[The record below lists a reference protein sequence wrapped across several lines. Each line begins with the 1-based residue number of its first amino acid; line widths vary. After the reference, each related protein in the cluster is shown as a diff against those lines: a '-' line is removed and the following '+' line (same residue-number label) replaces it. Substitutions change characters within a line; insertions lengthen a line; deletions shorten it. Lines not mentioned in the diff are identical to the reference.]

1 MIGHV
6 VDDIRLKVDLP
17 AMEKKLHMKAGSFLE
32 ELGALAREAEGI
44 ARPKG
49 FYRIAF
55 IDAKDP
61 DGIVVEG
68 VRFKSRVLRVNLD
81 SAHRVFPFVATCG
94 REMETWAEG
103 KRDPLERFWAEA
115 IKEAAVRV
123 ARERVEADLT
133 LRYQPG
139 SVSRMGP
146 GSLADWP
153 IQEQKPLFELLGD
166 MEKAIGVRLMESM
179 LMMPTKTVSGIWFP
193 TEVSFESCQLC
204 PREECP
210 NRRAV
215 YDPALYDRKYRESR
229 GEKDPC

>member
-1 MIGHV
+1 MTGHV
-6 VDDIRLKVDLP
+6 LDDVPFNVDLP
-17 AMEKKLHMKAGSFLE
+17 ALEKKLHMKQGGFLE
-32 ELGALAREAEGI
+32 ELSTLAREAEGI

-55 IDAKDP
+55 IDEKDP
-61 DGIVVEG
+61 DGVVVDG
-68 VRFKSRVLRVNLD
+68 IRFRSRVLRVNLD
-81 SAHRVFPFVATCG
+81 SAHRVFPYVATCG
-94 REMETWAEG
+94 REMEAWAES

-123 ARERVEADLT
+123 ARERVHADMT
-133 LRYQPG
+133 GRYQPG
-139 SVSRMGP
+139 SLSRMGP

-166 MEKAIGVRLMESM
+166 MEKAIGVRLLESM

-210 NRRAV
+210 GRRAV
-215 YDPALYDRKYRESR
+215 YDPSLYDRKYREGR
-229 GEKDPC
+229 EKKDPC